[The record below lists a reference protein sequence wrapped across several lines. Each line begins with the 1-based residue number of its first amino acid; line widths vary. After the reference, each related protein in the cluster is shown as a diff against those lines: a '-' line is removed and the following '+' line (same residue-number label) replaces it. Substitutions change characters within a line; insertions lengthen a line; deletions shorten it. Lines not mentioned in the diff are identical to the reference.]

1 MELGELYIIQII
13 INSIQSET
21 LMNITWEWF
30 ITLVFAWNRP
40 TPVKIPRERG
50 CLEKLISMHYAP
62 LTITT
67 ERKTPNKAKILDSQ
81 PKEEKE
87 TEASKQASKQ
97 QQQQQQ
103 QQQNNSVMFILSL
116 SRPDQPIL
124 QTYTSNSSFK
134 LRVTLF

>member
-81 PKEEKE
+81 PKEEEE

-97 QQQQQQ
+97 ASSSSSS
-103 QQQNNSVMFILSL
+103 NNNNKITQSCLSF
-116 SRPDQPIL
+116 R
-124 QTYTSNSSFK
+124 
-134 LRVTLF
+134 